1 MHTAIVTGGSRGIGL
16 AIAKAI
22 VRDGGRVMISGQHQS
37 HLDTALRDLAN
48 VTGDASRAAGTLADV
63 RDRRAVDALVAKTVE
78 RFGRFDVLVNNA
90 GVGMFANVAAMS
102 DDDWSRVIDTNLTG
116 AFLCARASI
125 PHLKKSGGWIV
136 NISSLAGHNYFP
148 GGAAY
153 CASKAG
159 LIAFSESLM
168 QEVRHDDIRVTCV
181 MPGSVAT
188 EFNGASPS
196 SHDDWKLSADD
207 VALAVMGLLKH
218 PARSLPSKVEIR
230 PAKPPKR

>member
-1 MHTAIVTGGSRGIGL
+1 
-16 AIAKAI
+16 
-22 VRDGGRVMISGQHQS
+22 MISGQQQS
-37 HLDTALRDLAN
+37 HLDAGVRALASAA
-48 VTGDASRAAGTLADV
+48 GHASRVAGLVADV
-63 RDRRAVDALVAKTVE
+63 RDRRAVETLVAGTIE
-78 RFGRFDVLVNNA
+78 RFGGFDVLVNNA
-90 GVGMFANVAAMS
+90 GVGAFSDVAAMS

-116 AFLCARASI
+116 AFFCSRASI
-125 PHLKKSGGWIV
+125 PHLKKAGGWIV

-168 QEVRHDDIRVTCV
+168 QEVRHDDIRVTVV

-188 EFNGASPS
+188 EFNGASPGPR
-196 SHDDWKLSADD
+196 DEWKLSPDD
-207 VALAVMGLLKH
+207 VALAVMGVLKH
-218 PARSLPSKVEIR
+218 PGRSLPSKIEIR